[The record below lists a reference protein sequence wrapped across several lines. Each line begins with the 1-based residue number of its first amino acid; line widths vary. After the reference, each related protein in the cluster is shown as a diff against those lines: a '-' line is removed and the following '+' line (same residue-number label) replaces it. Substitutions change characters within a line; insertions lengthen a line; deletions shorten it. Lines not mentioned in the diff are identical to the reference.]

1 MFKVFSIAMYNFL
14 TAYNAKF
21 VQLHFSLEINYNM
34 IWYISSLI
42 MSSEVTVIQLKY
54 QAIS

>member
-1 MFKVFSIAMYNFL
+1 MYNFL

-34 IWYISSLI
+34 IWYISSLN
-42 MSSEVTVIQLKY
+42 MNSEVIVIQLKY
-54 QAIS
+54 QDIS